1 MIFCSVQDAVI
12 LLTLFKYLSSSIVSL
27 LSRTSI
33 DGSIFFTCTTCIVY
47 QYFKELAAFVLKA
60 GAKVKALF
68 LTTKL
73 FRKFFLFFLFTHF
86 SDSLCERER
95 MYKRKTKAVFFANR
109 TAKIRTLFII
119 LQNFLEVFFVLFFK
133 RNLAFSLCQ
142 FCKAFFSWKAGAKV
156 RPFGIQSKYIKLFFR
171 SFFERIC

>member
-47 QYFKELAAFVLKA
+47 QYFKELAAFISKA

-119 LQNFLEVFFVLFFK
+119 LQNFSEVFFVLFFK
-133 RNLAFSLCQ
+133 RNFAFSLCQ

-156 RPFGIQSKYIKLFFR
+156 HPFSIQSKYIKLFFL

>member
-12 LLTLFKYLSSSIVSL
+12 LLTLFKYLLSSIVSL

-47 QYFKELAAFVLKA
+47 QYFKELAAFVSKA

>member
-1 MIFCSVQDAVI
+1 MIFCSVQDAVN
-12 LLTLFKYLSSSIVSL
+12 LLTLFKYLLSSIVSL

-47 QYFKELAAFVLKA
+47 QYFKELAAFVSKA

-86 SDSLCERER
+86 SGSLCERER

-119 LQNFLEVFFVLFFK
+119 LQNFSEVFFVLFFK

-156 RPFGIQSKYIKLFFR
+156 HPFSIQSKYIKLFFR

>member
-1 MIFCSVQDAVI
+1 MYWRFY
-12 LLTLFKYLSSSIVSL
+12 LFLYYLYCL
-27 LSRTSI
+27 
-33 DGSIFFTCTTCIVY
+33 SIFQRTCRFRFKSGCKGKRFIFNY
-47 QYFKELAAFVLKA
+47 QTFSEVFSV
-60 GAKVKALF
+60 
-68 LTTKL
+68 
-73 FRKFFLFFLFTHF
+73 FLFIRF

-156 RPFGIQSKYIKLFFR
+156 HPFRIQSKYIKLFFR

>member
-12 LLTLFKYLSSSIVSL
+12 LLTLFKYLSFLRTL
-27 LSRTSI
+27 LLWKQVLTVL
-33 DGSIFFTCTTCIVY
+33 FFTCTTCIVY

-73 FRKFFLFFLFTHF
+73 FRKFFFIFFFLLI
-86 SDSLCERER
+86 SQALYAKGKECIKE
-95 MYKRKTKAVFFANR
+95 KTKAVFFANR

-119 LQNFLEVFFVLFFK
+119 LQNFSEVFLFFSLSTISLFHYVNSARLSSLGK
-133 RNLAFSLCQ
+133 R
-142 FCKAFFSWKAGAKV
+142 V
-156 RPFGIQSKYIKLFFR
+156 
-171 SFFERIC
+171 

>member
-12 LLTLFKYLSSSIVSL
+12 LLTLFKYLLSSIVSL

-33 DGSIFFTCTTCIVY
+33 DGSIF
-47 QYFKELAAFVLKA
+47 LLVLLVLFINISKNLLLSFQKR

-86 SDSLCERER
+86 SGSLCERER

-119 LQNFLEVFFVLFFK
+119 LQNFSEVFFVLFFK
-133 RNLAFSLCQ
+133 RNFAFSLCQ

-156 RPFGIQSKYIKLFFR
+156 HPFSIQSKYIKLFFL

>member
-1 MIFCSVQDAVI
+1 MIFCSVQDAVN

-33 DGSIFFTCTTCIVY
+33 DGSIFYLYYLYCLSIFQRTCCFRFKSGCKGKGFIFNY
-47 QYFKELAAFVLKA
+47 QTFSEV
-60 GAKVKALF
+60 
-68 LTTKL
+68 
-73 FRKFFLFFLFTHF
+73 FFLFTHF
-86 SDSLCERER
+86 SGSLCERER
-95 MYKRKTKAVFFANR
+95 MYKRKNKGRFLCESDCKDKNFIYYTPK
-109 TAKIRTLFII
+109 LFGS
-119 LQNFLEVFFVLFFK
+119 FFVLFFK

-156 RPFGIQSKYIKLFFR
+156 RPFSIQSKYIKLFFR

>member
-1 MIFCSVQDAVI
+1 MISCSVQDAVN
-12 LLTLFKYLSSSIVSL
+12 LLTLLKYLLSSIVSL

-73 FRKFFLFFLFTHF
+73 FRKFFFYFFFLLI
-86 SDSLCERER
+86 SQAL
-95 MYKRKTKAVFFANR
+95 Y
-109 TAKIRTLFII
+109 AKGKECIKEKQRP
-119 LQNFLEVFFVLFFK
+119 
-133 RNLAFSLCQ
+133 FSL
-142 FCKAFFSWKAGAKV
+142 
-156 RPFGIQSKYIKLFFR
+156 
-171 SFFERIC
+171 RIGLQR